1 MGLSFTTNEHGYWY
15 VKFENY
21 VRIVDLA
28 DELGGHGL
36 KSFLHFTFDEI
47 KKWLAL
53 SHDIF
58 ASFQIQE
65 VANPFFEK
73 EKELLGYYY
82 PAVQVLHKDDA
93 DLMRRAYPLY
103 LEYGQI
109 MNSPNYK
116 SATWEAGWSF
126 AVLEAEHNGVK
137 MTPEDIEKDKRNSLW
152 DKAYRTPFK

>member
-1 MGLSFTTNEHGYWY
+1 MGLSFTTNDHGYWY

-53 SHDIF
+53 SHDIIATF
-58 ASFQIQE
+58 EIQE